1 MMPIVKE
8 IIEALK
14 AGEKVTQ
21 KMCPVCGNPL
31 KAVIFGY
38 LTNEMGDFIDKNHK
52 YLIEGGCMCF
62 MDDRDPVFECTNVM
76 DNLLRTLNRL
86 N

>member
-14 AGEKVTQ
+14 EGEKVTQ

-38 LTNEMGDFIDKNHK
+38 LTNEMI
-52 YLIEGGCMCF
+52 
-62 MDDRDPVFECTNVM
+62 
-76 DNLLRTLNRL
+76 
-86 N
+86 